1 MANYPTYDL
10 NNYSD
15 IYELEKVRYSK
26 YPNPSIDLLGYPIFV
41 EDFEK

>member
-15 IYELEKVRYSK
+15 VYEIEKVRYSK
-26 YPNPSIDLLGYPIFV
+26 YPDPKIDLL
-41 EDFEK
+41 